1 MTKTRQLIVHITPRK
16 QMALDKYI
24 GYLAIKS
31 SDHSS
36 PRFGTVR
43 CNCGQCF
50 RVEPVCSEIKI
61 NISLYQKYSGDQ
73 DIKTNLNKLNSKER
87 DSAATQVLIICKE
100 QNVWLLLLILICV
113 SVQWLDSDEL
123 ITQGKNQ
130 SDSNCSCVTQ
140 AVS

>member
-1 MTKTRQLIVHITPRK
+1 
-16 QMALDKYI
+16 
-24 GYLAIKS
+24 
-31 SDHSS
+31 
-36 PRFGTVR
+36 
-43 CNCGQCF
+43 
-50 RVEPVCSEIKI
+50 VEPVCSEIKI